1 MKIKTNFSDKSNL
14 TETELIKNLYL
25 DSIQNNKEWSYL
37 LRMALLLVKDF
48 ESTHEFTSV
57 QFAYYIFLKYAKTTH
72 DYRPLFDFSTNFGFY
87 PISSKLF
94 SSEERISSKFEACY
108 AYNVINEKYSE
119 SGFVST
125 FEQNKAEQEILK
137 LDTENSDVSYIA
149 PTSFGKSNSIIKLVS
164 RHPDKAFLIIEPTR
178 ALLNQMSSDLYAR
191 IKDRKIIVHEEMYS
205 NEKNF
210 IGVLTQERAIR
221 LITKHPTIKIDIVCI
236 DEAHNIFAGDSRS
249 LLLTILIKWLKENGN
264 SRFYYYSPVIENSE
278 SLKFNRRHHIS
289 EVRIKNNLKEPEIMV
304 YTKEN
309 KTYKYNRF
317 FDTSYFIKDS
327 DNYIRYIKEQSLS
340 RNFIYLRSPKK
351 IELFAQ
357 YLSNFIFPVIV
368 SSEISELIDVL
379 KTHVNEKFYLCKILE
394 KGILYLHAKL
404 PDILKEYLLC
414 KYQQIK
420 DIKYLIANTVI
431 LEGMNLPIETLFIMN
446 TYKLDEKQ
454 LTNLIGRVNR
464 LNYIFSA
471 DKLDVG
477 KLLPPIHFV
486 DSNEWNSKTSNI
498 ENTVHKLASISK
510 DEIENPLLPEFSA
523 TTDKKKEAEK
533 KAKQMQES
541 LLSEKENDEIAKLKK
556 VFYKFGLNK
565 FYKHLN
571 VDFFNELN
579 FQIKQYQN
587 LESKDVI
594 KVLSNIFI
602 KPFLNNINDYEFK
615 RLNNVAAIKYYEN
628 YYKLFSSTFLSEK
641 IKLMFKYLKKG
652 PRVFY
657 IGQQF
662 GEITYENSDA
672 PLFIDKSKKTDEELI
687 NIAIAKIKMED
698 DFLSY
703 TLNNFLSFMNE
714 VDVIDEHSLN
724 SYLYG
729 FEDEDIIKFNKLGI
743 PGFILSML
751 RKDNQLSN
759 ITILSNGSV
768 VGNEIYKNYKFSKDN
783 FIQFHLDKYIVLSN

>member
-14 TETELIKNLYL
+14 IESELIEKLYL

-37 LRMALLLVKDF
+37 LQMALLLVKDF
-48 ESTHEFTSV
+48 ETTHELSSV
-57 QFAYYIFLKYAKTTH
+57 QFAYYIFLKYAKITH

-87 PISSKLF
+87 PISAKLF
-94 SSEERISSKFEACY
+94 SSEEKIASNLEAAY
-108 AYNVINEKYSE
+108 AFNVINEKYGD
-119 SGFVST
+119 SGFINT
-125 FEQNKAEQEILK
+125 FEQNRAELEILK
-137 LDTENSDVSYIA
+137 LDAENSDVSYIA

-164 RHPDKAFLIIEPTR
+164 RHTDKAILIIEPSR
-178 ALLNQMSSDLYAR
+178 ALLNQMSSDLYSR
-191 IKDRKIIVHEEMYS
+191 MKDRKIIVHEEMYN
-205 NEKNF
+205 NETNF

-221 LITKHPTIKIDIVCI
+221 LITKHPSIKIDIVCI
-236 DEAHNIFAGDSRS
+236 DEAHKIFDGDSRS

-264 SRFYYYSPVIENSE
+264 SRFYYYSPVIANSE

-289 EVRIKNNLKEPEIMV
+289 EVRIINNLKEPEINV

-309 KTYKYNRF
+309 KIYKYNRF

-327 DNYIRYIKEQSLS
+327 ENYMNYIKNSSLS

-351 IELFAQ
+351 IEAFAQ
-357 YLSNFIFPVIV
+357 ILSNFTLQIPG
-368 SSEISELIDVL
+368 SSEINELIDVL

-404 PDILKEYLLC
+404 PDILKEYLLY

-420 DIKYLIANTVI
+420 EIKYLIANTVI

-454 LTNLIGRVNR
+454 LINLIGRVNR
-464 LNYIFSA
+464 LNYVFSE

-477 KLLPPIHFV
+477 KLLPPVHFI
-486 DSNEWNSKTSNI
+486 DSNEWNSRTSNI
-498 ENTVHKLASISK
+498 ENTVQKLASVSK
-510 DEIENPLLPEFSA
+510 DKIDNPLLPDYSA
-523 TTDKKKEAEK
+523 TTYKKQEAEK
-533 KAKQMQES
+533 KAKQMQDS
-541 LLSEKENDEIAKLKK
+541 LLSEEKNDEINQLKK
-556 VFYKFGLNK
+556 VFYKYGLNK
-565 FYKHLN
+565 FYRALSVN
-571 VDFFNELN
+571 FFNELN
-579 FQIKQYQN
+579 LQVKRYQN
-587 LESKDVI
+587 SDNKDVI
-594 KVLSNIFI
+594 KVLSYIFI
-602 KPFLNNINDYEFK
+602 MPFLNNITDYEFK

-652 PRVFY
+652 PRIFY

-662 GEITYENSDA
+662 GEINYEGSSA
-672 PLFIDKSKKTDEELI
+672 QLFIDKTKKTDEELI

-714 VDVIDEHSLN
+714 VGVIDEQVLN

-729 FEDEDIIKFNKLGI
+729 FEEEDIIKFNKLGI

-751 RKDNQLSN
+751 REDKQLSN
-759 ITILSNGSV
+759 IEILSNGRV
-768 VGNEIYKNYKFSKDN
+768 IGNDVYKNYKFSKDN
-783 FIQFHLDKYIVLSN
+783 FIQFHLDKYIN